1 MNKLALFRYRPIA
14 MGKIKRSIFACF
26 IFLIGVYPS
35 KLVAQNS
42 EFGVNLSGMEWNSGV
57 GTVGTTYF
65 EPTQAEFTYYASKGL
80 KLVRIP
86 FLWERMQP
94 TLGGALNATYLA
106 QLDQV
111 VGYAANAGVS
121 VFIDC
126 HNYARYPYNGN
137 VITSGGGPTQ
147 ANFNNLWTQLAT
159 HYASNTT
166 VWGYDIMNEP
176 NTLGGINWMTIAQAT
191 ITAIRTVDQ
200 THVIII
206 EGDNWSHG
214 NTWTTYNNTY
224 NTLTDPNNNLV
235 FEAHQYFDN
244 NYSGAYSN
252 NTMAGNGDNVNT
264 GVTLI
269 TPFVNWVKTNNVRG
283 MVGEYGIPNNADQ
296 ANWNT
301 LLTNFLAYLQT
312 NCILGTYWAGG
323 PDWGT
328 YLLSCEPTNNFTTD
342 APQMAVLDQYTNFV
356 SGCSPITPQPIT
368 LSSFSL
374 SQDNSAVSLY
384 WTTASETNNDYFTIQ
399 RSGDGFSFEGI
410 GQVKGNGT
418 TTAIHNYSFTDLN
431 PLSGTAYY
439 RLAQSDYNG
448 DVTYSKEVSTTLG
461 SKIQVV
467 VAPNPFSNVA
477 NLIVTGGPQ
486 ELVQLKI
493 LDLTG
498 KTKYSG
504 CNSANE
510 GIIFGNGLN
519 PGLYLLQVQ
528 INDQLFVQKIVKQ

>member
-1 MNKLALFRYRPIA
+1 MNKLALFICKKNRA
-14 MGKIKRSIFACF
+14 KSLKILFLACLF
-26 IFLIGVYPS
+26 TIVVLPPVRLS
-35 KLVAQNS
+35 AQAS

-57 GTVGTTYF
+57 GTEGTNYY

-80 KLVRIP
+80 KLIRVP

-111 VGYAANAGVS
+111 IGYATNAGVS
-121 VFIDC
+121 VYIDC

-137 VITSGGGPTQ
+137 VITTGGGPTQ
-147 ANFNNLWTQLAT
+147 AQFNNLWIQLAT
-159 HYASNTT
+159 HYASNST

-191 ITAIRTVDQ
+191 INAIRTVDQ
-200 THVIII
+200 SHVIII

-244 NYSGAYSN
+244 NYSGGYSN

-269 TPFVNWVKTNNVRG
+269 TPFVTWVTNNKVRG

-296 ANWNT
+296 TNWNT
-301 LLTNFLAYLQT
+301 MLTNFLAYLQEY
-312 NCILGTYWAGG
+312 CILGTYWAGG
-323 PDWGT
+323 PQWGS
-328 YLLSCEPTNNFTTD
+328 YVLSCEPTNNFTTD
-342 APQMAVLDQYTNFV
+342 APQMVVLDKYTSFT
-356 SGCSPITPQPIT
+356 GTCTPIAQPVT
-368 LSSFSL
+368 LSNFSL
-374 SQDNSAVSLY
+374 SASAATVALY
-384 WTTASETNNDYFTIQ
+384 WTTASEINNNYFAVE
-399 RSGDGFSFEGI
+399 RSADGNSFEEI

-418 TTAIHNYSFTDLN
+418 SVIIHNYSLLDAS
-431 PLSGTAYY
+431 PLGGIAYY
-439 RLAQSDYNG
+439 RLAQYDYNG
-448 DVTYSKEVSTTLG
+448 NVNYSKIISTSTENKVEV
-461 SKIQVV
+461 I
-467 VAPNPFSNVA
+467 VAPNPFTNATS
-477 NLIVTGGPQ
+477 LIVSGAPQ
-486 ELVQLKI
+486 LPVQIKV

-498 KTKYSG
+498 KIMYSG
-504 CNSANE
+504 TYNSNE
-510 GIIFGNGLN
+510 GITFGSSLN
-519 PGLYLLQVQ
+519 SGLYLLQIQ
-528 INDQLFVQKIVKQ
+528 ISEQVYVQKIIKQ